1 MGQSP
6 SVPSLAV
13 LYGTPE
19 PLLTLGGSLL
29 ISYIAYVSTA
39 RLIPLLREDFIA
51 KGLKGIDLLKGYK
64 RENGKLQGPALSV
77 GSNRIRQHHIRTKA
91 NYSLASATEWSQQE

>member
-1 MGQSP
+1 MGQGVSSP
-6 SVPSLAV
+6 SLSA

-29 ISYIAYVSTA
+29 ISWIAYVSTA
-39 RLIPLLREDFIA
+39 ALIPRLREDFIA
-51 KGLKGIDLLKGYK
+51 KGLKGIDLLKGHK

-77 GSNRIRQHHIRTKA
+77 RPSWRGKSKQAGK
-91 NYSLASATEWSQQE
+91 SFD

>member
-1 MGQSP
+1 MGQAAS
-6 SVPSLAV
+6 SPSLAA

-29 ISYIAYVSTA
+29 ISYIAYAATA
-39 RLIPLLREDFIA
+39 ALIPRLRQDFIA

-77 GSNRIRQHHIRTKA
+77 SPAVQAEDTSSLDSN
-91 NYSLASATEWSQQE
+91 ED